1 MSTTNR
7 GWWRLT
13 VAATIAGIAVLGL
26 AAPAL
31 AHVEADG
38 EQEAGGDTTVTFSF
52 THGCAGSP
60 TTSLKIQL
68 PANASEVKA
77 TEAMPGFTAN
87 VIAAELDWTG
97 GSVPDTTEGKF
108 VATMKL
114 TGTSG
119 ETVFFPT
126 VQGCATGEETW
137 IEKTEDA
144 EAEHAAPRV
153 TLTQTVAGGSTT
165 ASAGG
170 SATTAATTGS
180 ASPATTEA
188 ASSSTSSSNNTALWV
203 VGGVIVAIIVIGGI
217 VLIVR
222 KRSSAA

>member
-1 MSTTNR
+1 MSITR
-7 GWWRLT
+7 RRWWRPI
-13 VAATIAGIAVLGL
+13 VATAVTATAVLGL
-26 AAPAL
+26 AAPAF

-38 EQEAGGDTTVTFSF
+38 EQEAGGAATVTFSF

-77 TEAMPGFTAN
+77 TDAMPGFTAN
-87 VIAAELDWTG
+87 VTPTELDWTG

-114 TGTSG
+114 TGTAG

-137 IEKTEDA
+137 LEKTDDA
-144 EAEHAAPRV
+144 EAEHAAPRI
-153 TLTQTVAGGSTT
+153 TLTQTVAGASTT
-165 ASAGG
+165 VSAGG
-170 SATTAATTGS
+170 AASTTVTSAS
-180 ASPATTEA
+180 ASPATTA
-188 ASSSTSSSNNTALWV
+188 AAGTSTSSTSNPAPWI
-203 VGGVIVAIIVIGGI
+203 VGGVVVAVLVIGGI
-217 VLIVR
+217 VLVVR
-222 KRSSAA
+222 RRSSAA